1 MLWETPPSLSIIIE
15 SVISCPCVCLTAPG
29 AASQTRLPVGSRI
42 LTAAC
47 WYRTPA
53 SNDGFERRY
62 DTSQEI
68 QTENKPDLSAI
79 GTTRRHTHARH
90 VHEHTQVA
98 MFEARLVQGSLL
110 KKVLESIKDLVT
122 DANFDCSN
130 NGFALQAM
138 DSSHVSLVALL
149 LRSDGFEHYRCDRNM
164 TMGMNLSNMV
174 RHRYSPR
181 AVPALDDPP
190 RVPRARPFGSAREA
204 TGKKALFF

>member
-1 MLWETPPSLSIIIE
+1 MVSKGVTI
-15 SVISCPCVCLTAPG
+15 
-29 AASQTRLPVGSRI
+29 PVKKFK
-42 LTAAC
+42 
-47 WYRTPA
+47 P
-53 SNDGFERRY
+53 
-62 DTSQEI
+62 
-68 QTENKPDLSAI
+68 ENKPDLSAI
-79 GTTRRHTHARH
+79 GIPRRHTHARH
-90 VHEHTQVA
+90 AHEHTQVA

-174 RHRYSPR
+174 RHRYCPARSPR
-181 AVPALDDPP
+181 PMRSSSGA
-190 RVPRARPFGSAREA
+190 PRASFGSAQRLRE
-204 TGKKALFF
+204 KKRCFFEKKRK

>member
-1 MLWETPPSLSIIIE
+1 MVSKGVTI
-15 SVISCPCVCLTAPG
+15 
-29 AASQTRLPVGSRI
+29 PVKKFK
-42 LTAAC
+42 
-47 WYRTPA
+47 P
-53 SNDGFERRY
+53 
-62 DTSQEI
+62 
-68 QTENKPDLSAI
+68 ENKPDLSAI
-79 GTTRRHTHARH
+79 GIPRRHTHARH
-90 VHEHTQVA
+90 AHEHTQVA

-174 RHRYSPR
+174 RHRYCPR
-181 AVPALDDPP
+181 AVPVPDEILLGCPA
-190 RVPRARPFGSAREA
+190 RVLSGARERLRE
-204 TGKKALFF
+204 KKRCFF

>member
-1 MLWETPPSLSIIIE
+1 MVSKGVTI
-15 SVISCPCVCLTAPG
+15 
-29 AASQTRLPVGSRI
+29 PVKKFK
-42 LTAAC
+42 
-47 WYRTPA
+47 P
-53 SNDGFERRY
+53 
-62 DTSQEI
+62 
-68 QTENKPDLSAI
+68 ENKPDLSAI